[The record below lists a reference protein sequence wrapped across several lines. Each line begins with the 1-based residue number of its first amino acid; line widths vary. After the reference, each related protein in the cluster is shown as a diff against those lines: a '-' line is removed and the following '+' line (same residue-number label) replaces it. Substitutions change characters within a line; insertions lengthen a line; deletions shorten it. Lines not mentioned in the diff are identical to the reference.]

1 MKTKLTFEDAVHITA
16 ILGEGVI
23 FNCHVEFPN
32 DHPVPYVLQ
41 WDKKFDSFNRTFAFS
56 EVSMVAP
63 FLLILNFYTQLVY
76 ALQTPAN
83 YKSAYLACEFCLL
96 MLDTEG

>member
-1 MKTKLTFEDAVHITA
+1 MIVCLFTEDAVHITA

-41 WDKKFDSFNRTFAFS
+41 WDKKVS
-56 EVSMVAP
+56 ETVRYRKQNLFI
-63 FLLILNFYTQLVY
+63 FLLWTS
-76 ALQTPAN
+76 
-83 YKSAYLACEFCLL
+83 K
-96 MLDTEG
+96 EGSFQGVRPTK

>member
-1 MKTKLTFEDAVHITA
+1 MGASRWGILAVGIPDPHVTSHIRIPCYISPFSFFSDFAEDAVHITA

-41 WDKKFDSFNRTFAFS
+41 WDKKVS
-56 EVSMVAP
+56 ETVRYHS
-63 FLLILNFYTQLVY
+63 
-76 ALQTPAN
+76 
-83 YKSAYLACEFCLL
+83 
-96 MLDTEG
+96 